1 MAIYHL
7 SVKNI
12 GRSDGRSAVA
22 CAAYRAGE
30 KLIDKT
36 YGKEQD
42 YTKKTGVE
50 FKKIYAPENAKK
62 ELLNRE
68 SLWNAVEKS
77 ETKKNGDLKETARLA
92 KEFEVAFPCE
102 ISKEQRELMLD
113 DLCKRLVEKHGV
125 IVDAVIHAPH
135 TAGGSDERNYH
146 AHIMFTTRTINERG
160 ELGKKAREF
169 NDDGRNLTVE
179 YRAYW
184 AELENRELERAG
196 SSERVSHLSN
206 KERGIDLEPT
216 VHEGSKITELRRQG
230 IDTEIS
236 LKNDAIKARNAEIQ
250 LIRGLE
256 QEIIATERLVAS
268 LHRERVEQSPQHSI
282 FDRINQNLD
291 VADSHISQVPP
302 IDKDRAKN
310 NVEQI
315 RQAFQKAQELAKLQ
329 KEQAQKDRLAQAKAI
344 GEQEQRQKENQ
355 PKLKKSWSELTA
367 EEKQKRANAVIL
379 RYNATVSDKSSE
391 MAHDLLNREK
401 IEYSAN
407 QSEIEHVLKQIEQEK
422 QNLGKRSFWG
432 GSKWDSAMAELE
444 TKQKDQEQRKEKLL
458 KNRPI
463 LDESRCREQARN
475 LVNKENPQLKQG
487 FDNACR
493 YLGRQTDEQKR
504 ADQQKRL
511 EEARRIGEQERA
523 NKAQLDKERE
533 QRAEERRQQ
542 RPRY

>member
-62 ELLNRE
+62 ELLDRE
-68 SLWNAVEKS
+68 SLWNAVEQS

-236 LKNDAIKARNAEIQ
+236 LKNDAIKARNAEKQ

-256 QEIIATERLVAS
+256 QEIIATERLVANLQQEKS
-268 LHRERVEQSPQHSI
+268 QRIHPAFREIHQK
-282 FDRINQNLD
+282 LD
-291 VADSHISQVPP
+291 VADGHLGEIPP
-302 IDKDRAKN
+302 INKDRVKN
-310 NVEQI
+310 NVEQV
-315 RQAFQKAQELAKLQ
+315 RQAFENAQELAKRQ

-355 PKLKKSWSELTA
+355 PKLKKSWSELTV

-379 RYNATVSDKSSE
+379 RYNATVSEKSTE
-391 MAHDLLNREK
+391 MAHNLLNHEK
-401 IEYSAN
+401 IAYSAN

-422 QNLGKRSFWG
+422 QNLGKRPFWNG
-432 GSKWDSAMAELE
+432 KKWDAAMSELE

-463 LDESRCREQARN
+463 LDESRCMEQARN
-475 LVNKENPQLKQG
+475 LVNKENPQLKQR

>member
-1 MAIYHL
+1 MA
-7 SVKNI
+7 
-12 GRSDGRSAVA
+12 G
-22 CAAYRAGE
+22 
-30 KLIDKT
+30 
-36 YGKEQD
+36 
-42 YTKKTGVE
+42 
-50 FKKIYAPENAKK
+50 
-62 ELLNRE
+62 
-68 SLWNAVEKS
+68 
-77 ETKKNGDLKETARLA
+77 
-92 KEFEVAFPCE
+92 
-102 ISKEQRELMLD
+102 
-113 DLCKRLVEKHGV
+113 
-125 IVDAVIHAPH
+125 
-135 TAGGSDERNYH
+135 
-146 AHIMFTTRTINERG
+146 
-160 ELGKKAREF
+160 
-169 NDDGRNLTVE
+169 
-179 YRAYW
+179 
-184 AELENRELERAG
+184 
-196 SSERVSHLSN
+196 
-206 KERGIDLEPT
+206 
-216 VHEGSKITELRRQG
+216 
-230 IDTEIS
+230 
-236 LKNDAIKARNAEIQ
+236 
-250 LIRGLE
+250 
-256 QEIIATERLVAS
+256 
-268 LHRERVEQSPQHSI
+268 LHRERIEQSPQHSI

-379 RYNATVSDKSSE
+379 RYNATLSDKSSE

-511 EEARRIGEQERA
+511 EEARRIGEQERV

>member
-1 MAIYHL
+1 LRKGKPLNPKSKSGHPILKMAIYHL

-30 KLIDKT
+30 KLIDNT

-62 ELLNRE
+62 ELLDRE
-68 SLWNAVEKS
+68 SLWNAVEQS

-256 QEIIATERLVAS
+256 QEIIATERLVA
-268 LHRERVEQSPQHSI
+268 
-282 FDRINQNLD
+282 NLQRD
-291 VADSHISQVPP
+291 
-302 IDKDRAKN
+302 
-310 NVEQI
+310 
-315 RQAFQKAQELAKLQ
+315 
-329 KEQAQKDRLAQAKAI
+329 
-344 GEQEQRQKENQ
+344 QEQRQKENERPQ
-355 PKLKKSWSELTA
+355 LTDT
-367 EEKQKRANAVIL
+367 EKRVLAQKIIQKFNHDVHQIASRLAMNEQQKQHDQIRHSLEIVQRERNNL
-379 RYNATVSDKSSE
+379 E
-391 MAHDLLNREK
+391 MQMTNM
-401 IEYSAN
+401 
-407 QSEIEHVLKQIEQEK
+407 
-422 QNLGKRSFWG
+422 GKRPALFG
-432 GSKWDSAMAELE
+432 GKDWDAKHDRLKAEWHRTNEKEKELKGE
-444 TKQKDQEQRKEKLL
+444 IQKADPARYRDQAIAEISRENPKQRDNFDKAKAYIERQGQNQDKGKDQDKDKQAER
-458 KNRPI
+458 
-463 LDESRCREQARN
+463 QAR
-475 LVNKENPQLKQG
+475 L
-487 FDNACR
+487 DAA
-493 YLGRQTDEQKR
+493 R
-504 ADQQKRL
+504 A
-511 EEARRIGEQERA
+511 IGEAEKA
-523 NKAQLDKERE
+523 NKAQLDKERAE
-533 QRAEERRQQ
+533 RAEQQRQQ
-542 RPRY
+542 RMR